1 MVQTTTTTVQ
11 SPRTPSRQLGVTRGQ
26 RRTPYNHSKKPYDRS
41 SNSNGGNAQF
51 EDSKASR
58 APGFISGMRNL
69 VSRLWG
75 ASIKSASGAS
85 DMEAALASAR
95 ASVTNAPSDSRI
107 QPIQPS
113 VQAATNKSVGEE
125 TVSASQHTQAAGDSV
140 RLRHPTA
147 ESDFGP
153 SSFAYNKKLATAT
166 PLVANLHDAER
177 NRSQSYALS
186 RRHTVGKIE
195 GRRPQPSEA
204 EAQLSSS
211 CNSGEEA
218 GGNPSYV
225 SASSAR
231 RLLSTLDA
239 IHTPIRDAQGRT
251 AESVASGQFQV
262 RSTTAPGERTSL
274 VPLRRLPVSM
284 LALTDTQNRPPRSSL
299 AMSADVLDKES
310 FKRGSSQ
317 KSIPRSYSTATAP
330 SLARTIQL
338 RQARKAV
345 TDRLMRSKTVG
356 SSLRHEH
363 SVVEN
368 SNTLAGD
375 IHMRDSD
382 DEADAKTNK
391 RRRAADG
398 QAVVV
403 TDDVEMEGSET
414 AHKPRRHTKRVQ
426 GRRHGHAGHMNVDSG
441 IKWQFSAR
449 LDAVSVS
456 DVDSETDSDE
466 DRDALASKVP
476 LSKIGG
482 GELIGLSLRPTTSSS
497 SAPGP
502 SGPAVAIRPTGF
514 GSTRAPVP
522 MFGEAEKPAAPV
534 PAAVVSPAHVATPS
548 ASVVESPA
556 PAPIVSAPASAI
568 SANLFGNIAALKPQ
582 PKDFA
587 EPEKAVVP
595 STNNADTAASKAPL
609 FGVSKPRDAAEGTS
623 MPVFSFGKSTDTP
636 TKDVNESAK
645 PAEAPKTAEP
655 AKPSNLF
662 SFGKPSATSEPSKPA
677 EGSDT
682 PAIPAVSFSF
692 GKPAASSE
700 AEKPVPAAKIAPA
713 NMFSLGKPAANTSA
727 TASETEKPAD
737 ADKPAATSSDFS
749 FGFGKASATAVP
761 SADAEKPASNFFSL
775 GGSAVAVT
783 SSAGDSAE
791 QPKAVLKFGFGSLG
805 ASTAESGAL
814 KPADKGFSL
823 STSKPSENIFATPK
837 PANNIFGS
845 AKPADSAFGAS
856 KTPSLF
862 GAAKPS
868 ENIFGS
874 AKPSGNIF
882 GSAKPAETATG
893 TSDAKRSRSNSEAGS
908 SLTDAATKSAFSF
921 GSTTG
926 GAFGAFKPDG
936 GAGGDKDTTVVED
949 KPSTGF
955 AFSKPLPA
963 QGGSGFS
970 FGGANA
976 STSMTPPVKTI
987 DLTTPSAPASNMFSG
1002 LGAKRPAFGNLG
1014 TQSPRVIK
1022 KPASLSALG
1031 RSTTASEDEPAAK
1044 KSAFTF
1050 GAVLNTPSAASFES
1064 TSVSTPAV
1072 PSFASNAP
1080 AFNGTPAA
1088 TSSSFKFGLAS
1099 SPAATPSTPVFS
1111 FGAKPSLQAGS
1122 SSFAGGS
1129 SFESTSRS
1137 ASFGALN
1144 APTGINFGS
1153 QPTGSFGQPNA
1164 ASSSGFGQQ
1173 QSTGFGQQSSTPS
1186 AFGQQYNAPS
1196 AFGQQSNTPSAF
1208 GQQPNAFTGFGQ
1220 QANAS
1225 SAFGQQPN
1233 TPSTF
1238 GQQGST
1244 SFALGQQSNTSTG
1257 FGGGFG
1263 ANTNN
1268 NSNSAFGAVPS
1279 PAPVTANTSQFN
1291 FNQNAN
1297 TPAASSTGTFQFG
1310 SVNPGGFN
1318 PASRNVSGSNGVSSF
1333 QFTSNNSLQGGT
1345 PSASTFQF
1353 TAGVANPSN
1362 NGGMS
1367 TGRIGGSNTSTSS
1380 QGRRLA
1386 RARPRRAH

>member
-41 SNSNGGNAQF
+41 NNSNGGNAQF
-51 EDSKASR
+51 ADSKASR

-85 DMEAALASAR
+85 DMEAALASAK
-95 ASVTNAPSDSRI
+95 ASATNAPSDSRI
-107 QPIQPS
+107 QPIQPIQPS
-113 VQAATNKSVGEE
+113 VQAATNNSVGEE

-140 RLRHPTA
+140 HLRHPTA

-177 NRSQSYALS
+177 NKSQSYALS
-186 RRHTVGKIE
+186 RRHTIGKIE
-195 GRRPQPSEA
+195 GRRSQPSEA
-204 EAQLSSS
+204 AAQVSSS
-211 CNSGEEA
+211 CNSGDKA

-231 RLLSTLDA
+231 HLLSTLDA

-251 AESVASGQFQV
+251 AEGVASGQLQL
-262 RSTTAPGERTSL
+262 RPTTAPGERTSL

-299 AMSADVLDKES
+299 AMSADVLDTES

-356 SSLRHEH
+356 STLRHEH

-375 IHMRDSD
+375 VHMRDSD
-382 DEADAKTNK
+382 DEADAKANK

-403 TDDVEMEGSET
+403 TDDVDMEGSEP
-414 AHKPRRHTKRVQ
+414 AHNPRRHTKRVQ
-426 GRRHGHAGHMNVDSG
+426 GRRPGRAGRMNVDSG

-456 DVDSETDSDE
+456 DAESETDSDE

-482 GELIGLSLRPTTSSS
+482 GELIGLSLRPTPLSS

-502 SGPAVAIRPTGF
+502 SGPAVAVRSTGF

-534 PAAVVSPAHVATPS
+534 PAAVVAPAPVAAPPV
-548 ASVVESPA
+548 SVVESPA
-556 PAPIVSAPASAI
+556 PAPIVSAPAPAI

-582 PKDFA
+582 PNDFA
-587 EPEKAVVP
+587 EPEKVMVA

-609 FGVSKPRDAAEGTS
+609 FGFSKPKDAAEGTS
-623 MPVFSFGKSTDTP
+623 TPLFSFGKTTGAP
-636 TKDVNESAK
+636 AKDVSERAK
-645 PAEAPKTAEP
+645 PAEAPKPAEP

-662 SFGKPSATSEPSKPA
+662 SFGKPPATSEPSKPA
-677 EGSDT
+677 EASDT

-692 GKPAASSE
+692 DKPSASSE
-700 AEKPVPAAKIAPA
+700 AEKPVAAAKIAPT

-727 TASETEKPAD
+727 TASKAEKPAD
-737 ADKPAATSSDFS
+737 ADKSAATSSGFS

-775 GGSAVAVT
+775 GGSAAAAT

-805 ASTAESGAL
+805 VSAAESGAP

-823 STSKPSENIFATPK
+823 GTSKPSE
-837 PANNIFGS
+837 NIFGS

-856 KTPSLF
+856 KTPSIF

-874 AKPSGNIF
+874 AKP
-882 GSAKPAETATG
+882 AETATG
-893 TSDAKRSRSNSEAGS
+893 TPDAKRSRSNSEAGA

-936 GAGGDKDTTVVED
+936 GAGDDKDATVVED

-955 AFSKPLPA
+955 AFSKALPA
-963 QGGSGFS
+963 QGSSGFS

-976 STSMTPPVKTI
+976 STSMTPPVKTV
-987 DLTTPSAPASNMFSG
+987 DLTAPSAPASNMFSG

-1050 GAVLNTPSAASFES
+1050 GAALNTPSAASFES

-1080 AFNGTPAA
+1080 AFSGGPAA

-1129 SFESTSRS
+1129 SFESASRS

-1153 QPTGSFGQPNA
+1153 QPTGSFGQPNP
-1164 ASSSGFGQQ
+1164 ASSSGFGQH

-1186 AFGQQYNAPS
+1186 AFGQQPNTSS
-1196 AFGQQSNTPSAF
+1196 AFGQQPNTSSAF
-1208 GQQPNAFTGFGQ
+1208 GQQPNAFTGFGH
-1220 QANAS
+1220 QANAP
-1225 SAFGQQPN
+1225 SAFGQQSN

-1263 ANTNN
+1263 VNINN
-1268 NSNSAFGAVPS
+1268 NSNSAFGAAPS

-1297 TPAASSTGTFQFG
+1297 TPAASSTGTFQFS

-1318 PASRNVSGSNGVSSF
+1318 PASRN
-1333 QFTSNNSLQGGT
+1333 
-1345 PSASTFQF
+1345 
-1353 TAGVANPSN
+1353 
-1362 NGGMS
+1362 
-1367 TGRIGGSNTSTSS
+1367 
-1380 QGRRLA
+1380 
-1386 RARPRRAH
+1386 

>member
-41 SNSNGGNAQF
+41 NNSNGGNAQF

-75 ASIKSASGAS
+75 ASIKSASGTS
-85 DMEAALASAR
+85 DMEAALASAK
-95 ASVTNAPSDSRI
+95 ASATNAPSDSRI

-125 TVSASQHTQAAGDSV
+125 TVPASQHTQAAGDSV
-140 RLRHPTA
+140 HLRHPTA

-195 GRRPQPSEA
+195 GRQSQPSEA
-204 EAQLSSS
+204 AAQVSS
-211 CNSGEEA
+211 CNSGDEA

-251 AESVASGQFQV
+251 AEGVASGQLQL

-310 FKRGSSQ
+310 LKRGSIQ

-368 SNTLAGD
+368 ANTLAGD
-375 IHMRDSD
+375 VHMRDSD
-382 DEADAKTNK
+382 DEADGKTNK

-426 GRRHGHAGHMNVDSG
+426 GRRPVHAGHMNVDSG

-456 DVDSETDSDE
+456 DAESETDSDE

-497 SAPGP
+497 SAPGH
-502 SGPAVAIRPTGF
+502 SGPAVTVRPTGF

-534 PAAVVSPAHVATPS
+534 PAAVVAPTPVAAPS
-548 ASVVESPA
+548 ASAVESPA
-556 PAPIVSAPASAI
+556 PAPVVSAPASAI

-587 EPEKAVVP
+587 EPENAMIP

-609 FGVSKPRDAAEGTS
+609 FGVSKPNDAAEGTS
-623 MPVFSFGKSTDTP
+623 TPLFSFGKSTGTPAKDT
-636 TKDVNESAK
+636 NESAK
-645 PAEAPKTAEP
+645 PAEAPKPAEP
-655 AKPSNLF
+655 AKPSDLF
-662 SFGKPSATSEPSKPA
+662 SFGKPPATSEPSKPA
-677 EGSDT
+677 EASDT

-700 AEKPVPAAKIAPA
+700 AEKPVAAAKIAPT
-713 NMFSLGKPAANTSA
+713 NMFSMGKPAANTSA

-737 ADKPAATSSDFS
+737 ADKPAATSSGFS
-749 FGFGKASATAVP
+749 FGFGKPSATAVP
-761 SADAEKPASNFFSL
+761 SADAEKPASNLFSL
-775 GGSAVAVT
+775 GGSATAAI

-805 ASTAESGAL
+805 ASAAESGAP

-823 STSKPSENIFATPK
+823 SMSKPSE
-837 PANNIFGS
+837 NIFGS

-856 KTPSLF
+856 KTPSTF
-862 GAAKPS
+862 GATKPS
-868 ENIFGS
+868 ENIFGF

-882 GSAKPAETATG
+882 GSAKPAETVTG
-893 TSDAKRSRSNSEAGS
+893 TLDAKRSRSNSEAGP
-908 SLTDAATKSAFSF
+908 SLTDATTKPAFSF
-921 GSTTG
+921 GSTIG

-936 GAGGDKDTTVVED
+936 GAESDKDTTVVED

-976 STSMTPPVKTI
+976 STSMTSPVKTI
-987 DLTTPSAPASNMFSG
+987 DLTAPSAPASNMFSG
-1002 LGAKRPAFGNLG
+1002 LDAKRPAFGNLG
-1014 TQSPRVIK
+1014 MQSPRVIK

-1044 KSAFTF
+1044 KPAFTF

-1080 AFNGTPAA
+1080 AFSGTPAA

-1153 QPTGSFGQPNA
+1153 QPTGSFGQSNA

-1186 AFGQQYNAPS
+1186 AFGQQPNATSAFGQQPNATS

-1268 NSNSAFGAVPS
+1268 NSNSAFGAAPS

-1310 SVNPGGFN
+1310 SVNQGGFN
-1318 PASRNVSGSNGVSSF
+1318 PTSRNVSGSNGVSSF